1 MKAEEV
7 HRMSLDEM
15 VEEEERLRRQLFD
28 LRCQAVTEKLENPR
42 QLRAIRKDIARILTV
57 KRAREIEATKQ
68 D

>member
-15 VEEEERLRRQLFD
+15 IEEEERLRRQLFD